1 MRKVSVLV
9 SLGLLLIGGSLG
21 WPVFH
26 DGGATA
32 FERDSRWNTAYS
44 EGRSLYLK
52 HCAACHGKDGEGGV
66 GLPLNLQ
73 SFLTVAPP
81 GYIRRSVFYGRLP
94 RPMIA
99 FAAILKKEEIES
111 IATYVRSWQVQDYR
125 DIDVKRVAGSVS
137 NGKLLFDGI
146 CSGCHGRDG
155 VGGPQVGGGHVTS
168 AIAGYTGP
176 SLNNQGFLKSAT
188 DGYIKATLM
197 YGRVGTPMGAYL
209 KGRQGFVELREEEIN
224 DIVVYIRSWEKQD
237 TGQPEPWR
245 E

>member
-1 MRKVSVLV
+1 MRKTGLFIMLIVLLV
-9 SLGLLLIGGSLG
+9 GGPLG
-21 WPVFH
+21 WAVFQG
-26 DGGATA
+26 GGAAA
-32 FERDSRWNTAYS
+32 FERDSRWNTSYS
-44 EGRSLYLK
+44 EGRALYLK
-52 HCAACHGKDGEGGV
+52 YCSACHGTDGEGRI

-81 GYIRRSVFYGRLP
+81 GYIRRSIFYGRLP
-94 RPMIA
+94 RQMTP
-99 FAAILKKEEIES
+99 FGTILSKKEIEA
-111 IATYVRSWQVQDYR
+111 IATYVRGWQVQDYKG
-125 DIDVKRVAGSVS
+125 IDVRRVAGSVS
-137 NGKLLFDGI
+137 NGKLLFNGI

-168 AIAGYTGP
+168 AIAGYAGP

-209 KGRQGFVELREEEIN
+209 KGRQGFVELSEEEIN
-224 DIVVYIRSWEKQD
+224 DIVAYIRSWERQD
-237 TGQPEPWR
+237 AGPQDPWR